1 MKLSSSCIVCTRN
14 LFPTSS
20 NENNRTLRTLQKVSK
35 SVKKQISFISG
46 NCFCHPLLQIWKI
59 YQNPS
64 RWCNQL
70 QKYKTRICAN
80 IFEKGISDT
89 SILSNKRYEYGIA
102 EDNYCSLFN
111 HSGFKFILLIF
122 THFHSEGNQ
131 SGMGRTVKSVFKS
144 KTLYLL
150 CQNHILTQFSIRYDH
165 V

>member
-59 YQNPS
+59 YQHPS

-70 QKYKTRICAN
+70 QNYKTRTAVLIYLKNAYLILQSLATNN
-80 IFEKGISDT
+80 INNAD
-89 SILSNKRYEYGIA
+89 
-102 EDNYCSLFN
+102 DNYCTLFN

-122 THFHSEGNQ
+122 TFPS
-131 SGMGRTVKSVFKS
+131 R
-144 KTLYLL
+144 
-150 CQNHILTQFSIRYDH
+150 R
-165 V
+165 